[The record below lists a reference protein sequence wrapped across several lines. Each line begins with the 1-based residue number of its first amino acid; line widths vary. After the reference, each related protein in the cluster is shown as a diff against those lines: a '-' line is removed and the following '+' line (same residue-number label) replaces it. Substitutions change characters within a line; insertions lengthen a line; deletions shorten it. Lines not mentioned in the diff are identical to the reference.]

1 MTGSASAFARELRS
15 RSTDGERLLW
25 SRLRAHRLFGL
36 KFRRQQPIGRYTVD
50 FVCMDRRV
58 IVELDG
64 GQHADETAY
73 DSARDAWLRE
83 QGFIVMRFWNTDV
96 MTNADSVLELVARAC
111 GVLTNDPLSPGPS
124 PAGGEG
130 SEGA

>member
-1 MTGSASAFARELRS
+1 MTASATAFARELRS
-15 RSTDGERLLW
+15 RSTDAERLLW

-50 FVCMDRRV
+50 FACMDRRV

-96 MTNADSVLELVARAC
+96 MTNADGVLELVARAC
-111 GVLTNDPLSPGPS
+111 GVR
-124 PAGGEG
+124 
-130 SEGA
+130 